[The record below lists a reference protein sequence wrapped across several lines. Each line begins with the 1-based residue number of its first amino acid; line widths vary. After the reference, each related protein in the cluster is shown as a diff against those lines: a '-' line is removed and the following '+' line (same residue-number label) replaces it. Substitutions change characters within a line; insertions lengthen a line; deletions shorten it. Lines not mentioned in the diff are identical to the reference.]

1 MKVLKIL
8 GSKKL
13 SSISVS
19 ISNRNLLNIDDLIVF
34 LHKVILSITQK
45 MGYRIVVLISVVFL
59 NEMEISRAEKQ
70 LLLYLVDL

>member
-1 MKVLKIL
+1 MKVLEIL

-13 SSISVS
+13 SSICVS
-19 ISNRNLLNIDDLIVF
+19 ICNRNLLNIDDLIVF
-34 LHKVILSITQK
+34 LHKVILSITQE